1 MTPGT
6 RSAIVLR
13 CLERLGPTTPDA
25 LCDVLADRMPAHAV
39 LSSVVSLVC
48 VGRVL
53 RRHDGRYAPHRIR

>member
-6 RSAIVLR
+6 RTAIVLR

-25 LCDVLADRMPAHAV
+25 LCAVLADRMPADAV
-39 LSSVVSLVC
+39 LSSVVSLVN

-53 RRHDGRYAPHRIR
+53 RHYDGRYAPHRIR